1 MPLIVDK
8 NAIRQEIL
16 YAFEKCIED
25 KPIENIT
32 LRDIAAKANMTHPK
46 LLNYFESKED
56 LVLSYCEY
64 AKDYMSKHCEEW
76 FNTHDTNDYDSPLEY
91 LNAFMSYVA
100 NDGTKENRPT
110 ATIQTYVL
118 AKYNGKIE
126 VMVKSEFQTWRKIMY
141 KCLNQI
147 YHNQISEDQ
156 AEAMMILIT
165 GTFVCN
171 YTHAL
176 TGNINDKILSSF
188 IPLCEKK

>member
-8 NAIRQEIL
+8 NEIRQEIL
-16 YAFEKCIED
+16 FAFEKCIED

-32 LRDIAAKANMTHPK
+32 LRDIANKANMTHPK
-46 LLNYFESKED
+46 LLNYFNNKED

-64 AKDYMSKHCEEW
+64 AKNYMSSHCEAW
-76 FNTHDTNDYDSPLEY
+76 FKSHKREDFSSPLEC
-91 LNAFMSYVA
+91 LNAFMAYVA
-100 NDGTKENRPT
+100 NDGIKENRPK

-118 AKYNGKIE
+118 AKYNGRIE
-126 VMVKSEFQTWRKIMY
+126 EMVKNEFQIWRKVMY
-141 KCLNQI
+141 QCLNQI
-147 YHNQISEDQ
+147 YQEEIKEDQ

-176 TGNINDKILSSF
+176 TGNINNQILSSF
-188 IPLCEKK
+188 IPLYEKK